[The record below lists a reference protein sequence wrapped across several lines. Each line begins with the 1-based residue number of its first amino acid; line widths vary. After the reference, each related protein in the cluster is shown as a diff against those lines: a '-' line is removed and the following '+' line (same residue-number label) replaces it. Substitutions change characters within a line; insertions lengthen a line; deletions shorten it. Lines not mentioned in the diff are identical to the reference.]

1 MPVPYIDGSGAL
13 RQRQSASG
21 DGTTTNPDVF
31 SFADQGTYDRL
42 GETTA
47 SPITTPI
54 ATGTLASVIRGLW
67 QNMLGSASDSSSST
81 GSIHAKLRSLIADTI
96 GLTSDA
102 LSTTGS
108 LMARL
113 RTLSEGLGTTS
124 DTTSSTGSIHAKL
137 RSLGA
142 SGDTAASSGSLM
154 AMLRFLAE
162 SKFVESQTA
171 SAVTVG
177 TSLTTVITFD
187 CRGKKTLGMQL
198 QNTGGVM
205 ALSALQVQ
213 TRFNSSLSI
222 WNTIASTNADFT
234 TSNGKTANNASAEI
248 INSAV
253 SSGTIPTLS
262 ANGTAYFR
270 MHCEGME
277 SVRIQ
282 AQVASGTTTM
292 LAHGIVEN

>member
-1 MPVPYIDGSGAL
+1 MSIPYVDGSGAI
-13 RQRQSASG
+13 RQRKSASG
-21 DGTTTNPDVF
+21 DGTNTDPDVF

-42 GETTA
+42 GTTSD
-47 SPITTPI
+47 SPISTPT
-54 ATGTLASVIRGLW
+54 ANGTLSAVIRGLW
-67 QNMLGSASDSSSST
+67 QNLLGTASEASSPT
-81 GSIHAKLRSLIADTI
+81 GSIHAKLRSLIADTV

-102 LSTTGS
+102 LSTTGT

-113 RTLSEGLGTTS
+113 RALAEGLGTAS
-124 DTTSSTGSIHAKL
+124 DA
-137 RSLGA
+137 
-142 SGDTAASSGSLM
+142 AASSGSLM

-162 SKFVESQTA
+162 SNFVESQTA

-187 CRGKKTLGMQL
+187 CRGKSALGVQL
-198 QNTGGVM
+198 QNTGST

-213 TRFNSSLSI
+213 ARFNSNLNI

-234 TSNGKTANNASAEI
+234 TSNGKQGNNSSTEI
-248 INSAV
+248 INSGV
-253 SSGTIPTLS
+253 SGGTIVTIP
-262 ANGTAYFR
+262 GGGDGWFR
-270 MHCEGME
+270 MRCNGME

-292 LAHGIVEN
+292 LSHGIAEV